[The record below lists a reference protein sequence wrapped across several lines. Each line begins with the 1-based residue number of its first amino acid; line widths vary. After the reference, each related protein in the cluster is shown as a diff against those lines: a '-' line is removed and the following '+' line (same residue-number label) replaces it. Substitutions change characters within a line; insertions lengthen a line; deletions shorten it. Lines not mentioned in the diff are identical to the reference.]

1 MPLGQK
7 VYPGPMSKPAIS
19 FAGCQSLAAETVAL
33 VRADVGFY
41 LFITLYTL
49 VGFIFLD
56 TIGAAD
62 RAAYSIYVDHWLFLC
77 VVFLPLV
84 AFVIDA
90 SHIVRRFDRRRGLAA
105 RRLFSPSRIARLVS
119 GLCLVMTFM
128 IFQGTFTSI
137 KNGLVVWRQ
146 GFRYDQI
153 QADIDAWM
161 HFGVDPWQWLSFAQ
175 VDFVRMALEWNYS
188 IVFFTSSFAG
198 LFFVATSPLAVRV
211 RTRFIFCFMLVWVIL
226 GNVLAGLFMSA
237 GPAFYGRVT
246 GDELRFAP
254 QLQFLARG
262 TGWPESAA
270 SYQEYLWMLH
280 SLGQTGFGSGISA
293 FPSVHVGLAV
303 FNALFA
309 WEYSRR
315 LGILAF
321 AYAGLI
327 EVTSVYLGWHY
338 AIDGYAAAIVTVLIY
353 AATRQMIAD
362 GRTATQAADA
372 PRGKLAVPAGSV
384 VAG

>member
-1 MPLGQK
+1 MNKLG
-7 VYPGPMSKPAIS
+7 IS
-19 FAGCQSLAAETVAL
+19 LASCQSLAAETAAL

-49 VGFIFLD
+49 AGFIFLD
-56 TIGAAD
+56 AIGAAD
-62 RAAYSIYVDHWLFLC
+62 RAAYSIYATHWLFLC
-77 VVFLPLV
+77 LVFLPLV

-90 SHIVRRFDRRRGLAA
+90 SHIVRRFDRKRGLAA

-119 GLCLVMTFM
+119 GLCLLMTFM

-137 KNGLVVWRQ
+137 KNGLVVWRH
-146 GFRYDQI
+146 GFQYDKV

-161 HFGVDPWQWLSFAQ
+161 HFGVDPWHWLSFAE
-175 VDFVRMALEWNYS
+175 VDFVRTALEWNYS
-188 IVFFTSSFAG
+188 ILFFTSCFGG

-211 RTRFIFCFMLVWVIL
+211 RTRFLFCFMFVWVIL
-226 GNVLAGLFMSA
+226 GNVLAGLFISA
-237 GPAFYGRVT
+237 GPAFYGKAT
-246 GDELRFAP
+246 GDELRFAA

-262 TGWPESAA
+262 SRWPESAA
-270 SYQEYLWMLH
+270 SYQEYLWVLH

-293 FPSVHVGLAV
+293 FPSVHVGLAI
-303 FNALFA
+303 FNALFV

-327 EVTSVYLGWHY
+327 EASSVYLGWHY
-338 AIDGYAAAIVTVLIY
+338 AIDGYAAALVTVLIY
-353 AATRQMIAD
+353 VAMRQMIPD
-362 GRTATQAADA
+362 GKTATQTADP
-372 PRGKLAVPAGSV
+372 PRQKLGVPAGSA

>member
-1 MPLGQK
+1 
-7 VYPGPMSKPAIS
+7 V
-19 FAGCQSLAAETVAL
+19 
-33 VRADVGFY
+33 
-41 LFITLYTL
+41 
-49 VGFIFLD
+49 
-56 TIGAAD
+56 
-62 RAAYSIYVDHWLFLC
+62 
-77 VVFLPLV
+77 
-84 AFVIDA
+84 
-90 SHIVRRFDRRRGLAA
+90 
-105 RRLFSPSRIARLVS
+105 
-119 GLCLVMTFM
+119 
-128 IFQGTFTSI
+128 
-137 KNGLVVWRQ
+137 
-146 GFRYDQI
+146 
-153 QADIDAWM
+153 
-161 HFGVDPWQWLSFAQ
+161 
-175 VDFVRMALEWNYS
+175 
-188 IVFFTSSFAG
+188 
-198 LFFVATSPLAVRV
+198 
-211 RTRFIFCFMLVWVIL
+211 
-226 GNVLAGLFMSA
+226 
-237 GPAFYGRVT
+237 
-246 GDELRFAP
+246 
-254 QLQFLARG
+254 
-262 TGWPESAA
+262 
-270 SYQEYLWMLH
+270 SYQDYLWMLH